1 VPPPMAQDTFT
12 FTAGTL
18 RLEECKCFVTLLA
31 REEVRVGPW
40 VPLWLPLTPPAQS
53 STKSLLISN
62 QAFDSG
68 IASLKS
74 QLSSVVSGAWVAPV
88 LVPCAGSTFQ

>member
-1 VPPPMAQDTFT
+1 MAQDTFT

-40 VPLWLPLTPPAQS
+40 VPLWLPLTAPPAPRPRV
-53 STKSLLISN
+53 LLR
-62 QAFDSG
+62 AF
-68 IASLKS
+68 
-74 QLSSVVSGAWVAPV
+74 
-88 LVPCAGSTFQ
+88 